1 MYVRTRVQTAVKLA
15 VMIASV
21 MTIAACDRAA
31 TEPDAARAKRAMGAA
46 RHDDIEG
53 DTTGCKNGWVVVT
66 GHYVCV

>member
-1 MYVRTRVQTAVKLA
+1 
-15 VMIASV
+15 